1 MNQANGMVTGTPLLR
16 FLWRIGHLDS
26 HVRQI
31 IALIAATIAFVLS
44 SRHGH
49 APVSH
54 FIAIWDIYAIILIM
68 MAWVTIWT
76 ADPRTIQRQARLQ
89 DSSRTLIFV
98 FVIVA
103 ACMSLLAVILVIH
116 EHRAF
121 QNTEALH
128 LFMAALAVLESWL
141 LIHTVF
147 ALRYAHLFYR
157 SKQEVDVDGSG
168 GGLIFPGKGNPNYRD
183 FAYFSFIIGMTCQV
197 SDVSVASH
205 SMRLLALIHGLLSFA
220 FNTVILALS
229 INIISGLFVN

>member
-1 MNQANGMVTGTPLLR
+1 
-16 FLWRIGHLDS
+16 
-26 HVRQI
+26 
-31 IALIAATIAFVLS
+31 
-44 SRHGH
+44 
-49 APVSH
+49 
-54 FIAIWDIYAIILIM
+54 
-68 MAWVTIWT
+68 
-76 ADPRTIQRQARLQ
+76 
-89 DSSRTLIFV
+89 
-98 FVIVA
+98 
-103 ACMSLLAVILVIH
+103 MSLLAVILVIH

-147 ALRYAHLFYR
+147 TLRYAHLFYR

-197 SDVSVASH
+197 SDVSVTSH
-205 SMRLLALIHGLLSFA
+205 SMRLLALLHGLLSFA